1 VKMSGQF
8 DTPSK
13 FPAKV
18 LASLRPGFLTVFIGY
33 GQGLA
38 DGGIPYEV
46 PIDDIPFDLRL
57 PNSEFTAII
66 DPANSGIIDIERN
79 TPE

>member
-1 VKMSGQF
+1 MSGQF
-8 DTPSK
+8 DNPYK

-18 LASLRPGFLTVFIGY
+18 LASLRPGYLTVYIGY

-38 DGGIPYEV
+38 DGGIPSEF
-46 PIDDIPFDLRL
+46 PLDDIPFDLRL

-66 DPANSGIIDIERN
+66 DPTNGRIIGVERYIS
-79 TPE
+79 E

>member
-1 VKMSGQF
+1 MSAQF
-8 DTPSK
+8 ETACK

-18 LASLRPGFLTVFIGY
+18 LASLRRGYLTVFIGY

-57 PNSEFTAII
+57 PNSEFVAII
-66 DPANSGIIDIERN
+66 NPANGRITDVERH

>member
-1 VKMSGQF
+1 MSGKF

-13 FPAKV
+13 VSAKA
-18 LASLRPGFLTVFIGY
+18 LASLRPGYLTVYIGY

-46 PIDDIPFDLRL
+46 PIDDIPIDLRL

-66 DPANSGIIDIERN
+66 DPANSGIIGVERK